1 MNREHIIFKNFPS
14 TPAEALDISA
24 GFRAIV
30 SLVSR
35 CADILGFWR
44 FPARK
49 AATDFPE
56 MTLLDKIY
64 WIYKSSRPVLRAEKG
79 AYDERFFRQESMAAM
94 GLSEGF
100 ERTNFVTFGAAGDLI
115 SVDGLEK
122 SKNFLYDEVADLIF
136 DQDVSFASLESQLT
150 DQEIVKEVL
159 SDKESPVECCSMEQY
174 NTLKGHRD
182 KNFTVMHTACN
193 HTLDLGIEGVKR
205 SLSQLEHDNI
215 VYLGTNREPSGQ
227 GKGTII
233 DKNGIKIGFAPATF
247 GLNGREVPN
256 GKEYMVNVAKLLP
269 RDGDPDLS
277 LLKKQI
283 ESCRD
288 QGCDVIIA
296 SLHWGYEFEFFPRA
310 RQVEI
315 AHELVEYGADA
326 IIGHHPHV
334 VQPVEYYRT
343 RRDEN
348 RIAVIAYSLGSLTW
362 SFSAP
367 HLVLSAVLNLSFA
380 KGTFQGKKKTYIEKA
395 TIAPVFRAPL
405 RQPGIRDDS
414 DTQTL

>member
-1 MNREHIIFKNFPS
+1 
-14 TPAEALDISA
+14 
-24 GFRAIV
+24 
-30 SLVSR
+30 
-35 CADILGFWR
+35 
-44 FPARK
+44 
-49 AATDFPE
+49 

-64 WIYKSSRPVLRAEKG
+64 WVYKSSRPVTRAEKG
-79 AYDERFFRQESMAAM
+79 AYDEQFFRQGSRGAA
-94 GLSEGF
+94 LSLPEGF
-100 ERTNFVTFGAAGDLI
+100 EKKSSVTFGAAGDLI

-122 SKNFLYDEVADLIF
+122 SKDFLYDEVADLIF

-174 NTLKGHRD
+174 NTLKGHRG

-193 HTLDLGIEGVKR
+193 HTLDLGIEGVER
-205 SLSQLEHDNI
+205 SLNQLEHDNI
-215 VYLGTNREPSGQ
+215 VHLGTNREPSGQ

-233 DKNGIKIGFAPATF
+233 DKNGIKIGFASATF
-247 GLNGREVPN
+247 GLNGREAPK

-277 LLKKQI
+277 LLKRQI

-315 AHELVEYGADA
+315 AHELVEYGADV

-343 RRDEN
+343 RRDKN

-367 HLVLSAVLNLSFA
+367 HLVLSALLNLSFA
-380 KGTFQGKKKTYIEKA
+380 KGTFQDKGKTYIERA
-395 TIAPVFRAPL
+395 TIAPVFRAPSGSPESGAI
-405 RQPGIRDDS
+405 QIRKLYDCSTGAEGQEARKHLSEIGGFAELVFGKGDS
-414 DTQTL
+414 EA